1 MTVNID
7 KTPTVPRPRTGGEP
21 GQVAEPR
28 VARATA
34 GGAPGIAV
42 LVGLVAVMFSALYL
56 ISDLMELG
64 QGGFSTPQLL
74 ATYAAEAAI
83 PLFVLGLYAV
93 QRPQIGRLGLASA
106 IVYAYTFVYFTSTV
120 TYALIEGT
128 SDWPALEQ
136 RLGVWITIH
145 SVLMIVAGIGF
156 GIAVIRARVLPR
168 WTGMTLIASML
179 LMAVTVNLPAAA
191 QTASAGV
198 RDLAFA
204 AMGAALLA
212 RARRRSTV
220 VGR

>member
-1 MTVNID
+1 MTANID
-7 KTPTVPRPRTGGEP
+7 KTLTVPQQRPGGEP
-21 GQVAEPR
+21 GQVADAR
-28 VARATA
+28 VVRAPIGDA
-34 GGAPGIAV
+34 SGIAV
-42 LVGLVAVMFSALYL
+42 PVGLVAVLFSALYL

-64 QGGFSTPQLL
+64 QDGFSTPQLL

-93 QRPQIGRLGLASA
+93 QRPQSGRLGLASA
-106 IVYAYTFVYFTSTV
+106 AVYAYTFVYFTSTV
-120 TYALIEGT
+120 TYALIERT
-128 SDWPALEQ
+128 NDWQALEQ

-168 WTGMTLIASML
+168 WTGMTLIAGML
-179 LMAVTVNLPAAA
+179 LMAVTVSLPAAA

-204 AMGAALLA
+204 AMGAVLLA
-212 RARRRSTV
+212 RARRSTV
-220 VGR
+220 IGR